1 MTDKFLSM
9 SESWRKIKLT
19 LYAAISVLPRC
30 TKYILVKLTQQAHWE
45 IPISS
50 LQGVAQE
57 VDSEVLR
64 FGDVVLY
71 KYRFPRFPAWQRLF
85 ITAEWIK
92 KAKGKSFKSE

>member
-1 MTDKFLSM
+1 MVYKVHF
-9 SESWRKIKLT
+9 SEAYTTS
-19 LYAAISVLPRC
+19 AVGD
-30 TKYILVKLTQQAHWE
+30 
-45 IPISS
+45 PISS

>member
-1 MTDKFLSM
+1 MGD
-9 SESWRKIKLT
+9 I
-19 LYAAISVLPRC
+19 
-30 TKYILVKLTQQAHWE
+30 
-45 IPISS
+45 
-50 LQGVAQE
+50 QGVAQE

-92 KAKGKSFKSE
+92 YVKGKSLKSE